1 MRVMILGNA
10 GSGKSTLARRLQ
22 STFGWSLLNL
32 DGLWHADDYSV
43 AAKQRLIAAQH
54 NFMADKR
61 SWIID
66 GNYASM
72 MAERLAQ
79 ADLIVVCQV
88 SRVTAVLRVLRR
100 SWRFHR
106 DPASRPEMPADF
118 VEHLDRDYWDF
129 IKYVWSYQSPV
140 LGALRPDQQV
150 VVVRTR
156 REKQALVHRLQ
167 RD

>member
-1 MRVMILGNA
+1 MRVMIIGNA
-10 GSGKSTLARRLQ
+10 GSGKSTLAQQLQ

-32 DGLWHADDYSV
+32 DGLWHADDYSA
-43 AAKQRLIAAQH
+43 AAKQRLITAQH
-54 NFMADKR
+54 NFMINKR

-66 GNYASM
+66 GNYASV

-88 SRVTAVLRVLRR
+88 SRLIAVLRVLRR

-106 DPASRPEMPADF
+106 NPASRPEMPADF

-129 IKYVWSYQSPV
+129 IKYVWNYQSPV
-140 LGALRPDQQV
+140 LGELRPNQHV

-156 REKQALVHRLQ
+156 REKQALVRQLQ